1 MERRKFVKYAGLA
14 GLAAGLFPAQSLS
27 AMTPKSS
34 AHLMK
39 FAGVSTQIRHGAL
52 NIPFASTGLEEMPFK
67 WVLDVHQNIFLK
79 DGFQRN
85 VEEDMNVISVALSEG
100 NKFDALQINKQSDKI
115 SFLWKE
121 QWLDC
126 VKGLPMQELA
136 IEDEHY
142 TFHLGHIAE
151 GDSLAFEQKS
161 NVDYFVQ
168 VIDGQILNQ
177 ENVLDSESGLG
188 LISDVDL
195 QQTFQAKIESSVLI
209 IARQK

>member
-14 GLAAGLFPAQSLS
+14 SLAAGLFPAQSLN
-27 AMTPKSS
+27 AMAPKYS

-52 NIPFASTGLEEMPFK
+52 NIPFASAGLEKMPFK

-85 VEEDMNVISVALSEG
+85 IDEDMNVISVALAEG
-100 NKFDALQINKQSDKI
+100 DKFDALQINKQSDKI

-126 VKGLPMQELA
+126 ASDLPMQELA

-142 TFHLGHIAE
+142 TFYLGHIAE
-151 GDSLAFEQKS
+151 AAYLSFKQKS

-168 VIDGQILNQ
+168 VIDGQIENQ

-188 LISDVDL
+188 LISDIDL
-195 QQTFQAKIESSVLI
+195 QQEFLAKTESSVLI

>member
-1 MERRKFVKYAGLA
+1 MQRRKFVKYAGLA
-14 GLAAGLFPAQSLS
+14 GIAAGLFPATSLQALS
-27 AMTPKSS
+27 SNSS

-52 NIPFASTGLEEMPFK
+52 NIPFASRLLDEMPFQ

-85 VEEDMNVISVALSEG
+85 VDEDMNVISIALAEG
-100 NKFDALQINKQSDKI
+100 EHYDALQVSKQKDTFSL
-115 SFLWKE
+115 LWKD

-126 VKGLPMQELA
+126 EKQLPLRKLS
-136 IEDEHY
+136 IDDERY
-142 TFHLGHIAE
+142 SFHLGYITVGE
-151 GDSLAFEQKS
+151 SLVFEQKA

-168 VIDGQILNQ
+168 VLDGVIQNK

-188 LISDVDL
+188 LISDKDARQNFL
-195 QQTFQAKIESSVLI
+195 TKTNSSILI
-209 IARQK
+209 IARHA